1 MIGSAEWFRLVGGVS
16 VWVFLLGG
24 VSAGLCLCW
33 VVFFR
38 WVVFPLGAF
47 FSWVVFSCCAV
58 VSCYVFPYLSFF
70 FRCVVFQMS
79 VFQMCFSDVFFK
91 CFSDVFLSVCS
102 SVLHVFSCFH
112 VFSVAFIS
120 DVFSDV
126 CFFDVWFRKCVVS
139 LMRFIFRVCFF

>member
-1 MIGSAEWFRLVGGVS
+1 MP
-16 VWVFLLGG
+16 LLGG
-24 VSAGLCLCW
+24 VFSLGGVSIGCVFQLGGFFLLCACFLLC
-33 VVFFR
+33 
-38 WVVFPLGAF
+38 
-47 FSWVVFSCCAV
+47 FSKSQ
-58 VSCYVFPYLSFF
+58 FF
-70 FRCVVFQMS
+70 FRCVVFQMC

-126 CFFDVWFRKCVVS
+126 CVF
-139 LMRFIFRVCFF
+139 